1 MTEHSLTDPA
11 LLTISELARF
21 AGVTVRAVRHY
32 HARGLLPEPDRD
44 ESGYRRYDAQA
55 VIALIRIKALADAG
69 VPLARVTE
77 LLDADDDQF
86 AKAIDDID
94 QRLSDEIARIE
105 EHRSRIARLAAGDS
119 LALPPAVVDYLD
131 FLRQLGLSERTVRV
145 ERDGWILMAAHAPDH
160 VVEFVQGKVQLFDD
174 PAYGELY
181 RTFDQSAEW
190 LPGDPRLDELAD
202 LLCDYAAQV
211 PDDTPG
217 LREEHDE
224 PLVTLLDA
232 YTEGETPGWRHLRH
246 LLEQRGWTRWTPSR
260 EVGERSQ

>member
-1 MTEHSLTDPA
+1 MTDHRLTDPA

-32 HARGLLPEPDRD
+32 HARGLLPEPERD

-55 VIALIRIKALADAG
+55 VIELIRIKALTDAG

-77 LLDADDDQF
+77 LLDAGPQEF
-86 AKAIDDID
+86 AEAIVDID
-94 QRLSDEIARIE
+94 QRLSEEVARLE

-119 LALPPAVVDYLD
+119 LALPREVVDYLD

-145 ERDGWILMAAHAPDH
+145 ERDGWILMAAHAPDD
-160 VVEFVQGKVQLFDD
+160 VVRFVEGKVQLFDD

-181 RTFDQSAEW
+181 RTFDQSADW
-190 LPGDPRLDELAD
+190 LPGDPRLEELAD
-202 LLCDYAAQV
+202 LLCDYAGQV

-217 LREEHDE
+217 LQEGHDE

-232 YTEGETPGWRHLRH
+232 YTEGETPGWRHLRG
-246 LLEQRGWTRWTPSR
+246 LLEERGWTRWTPSR
-260 EVGERSQ
+260 DAGGQS